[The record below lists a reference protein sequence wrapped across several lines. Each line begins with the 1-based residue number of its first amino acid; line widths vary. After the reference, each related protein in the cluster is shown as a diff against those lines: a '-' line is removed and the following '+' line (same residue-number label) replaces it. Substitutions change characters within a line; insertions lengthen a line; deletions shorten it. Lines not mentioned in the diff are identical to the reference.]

1 MFELSD
7 KAKKLQAQLHE
18 FMDAH
23 IYPNEHKHH
32 EQVEQA
38 ENRWAPVPIV
48 EELKVKAKAAG
59 LWNLFLPDSEFGA
72 GLTNYEYAHLCEVMG
87 RSAMAPEV
95 FNCSAPDTGNMET
108 IARYGNKEQ
117 QDKWLKP
124 LLDGE
129 IRSCFSMTEPDVASS
144 DATNIAC
151 EIRRE
156 GDEYVINGRKWWSS
170 GAMTTTSKI
179 AIVMG
184 KTDPGAEKHKQQ
196 SMILVPLDTP
206 GVKMIRPLTV
216 FGYDHA
222 PHGHAEIQYDNVRVP
237 VDNILLGEGRG
248 FEIAQGRLGP
258 GRIHHCMRT
267 IGVAER
273 ALELMCKRANAREA
287 FGKPLS
293 SFDSIRKDIARSRME
308 IEQARLMTLKAAHMM
323 DTVGNKVA
331 RQEIAMIKVIAPS
344 MALKVLDRAIQVHGG
359 AGVSQDTFLAEA
371 WAKVRTLRLAD
382 GPDEVHLDSVAKI
395 ELRKYHHGHSHASV
409 YEDRMMV
416 NPLFDMT
423 GKVAL
428 ITGSTKGIGRSIA
441 EEMARLGAKVVIS
454 SRKADACEQVANDLK
469 EQGYEA
475 IAIPCHV
482 GKKEDLQNLVDKT
495 NEAWGSIDVL
505 VCNAATN
512 PVYGTT
518 AEMTDEAWDKIMDT
532 NVKGT
537 FWLTNMVLPQMAE
550 KGEGAVVLLSSIAGI
565 RGNTTI
571 GTYGVS
577 KAAEAALARNL
588 AVEWGPKGIRV
599 NSIAPGLIKTDF
611 AKALWEDPVRVKRAE
626 DKTPLRRIGD
636 PVDIA
641 GLAVFLSTKASA
653 YVTGQVIVAD
663 GGETIC

>member
-1 MFELSD
+1 
-7 KAKKLQAQLHE
+7 
-18 FMDAH
+18 
-23 IYPNEHKHH
+23 
-32 EQVEQA
+32 
-38 ENRWAPVPIV
+38 
-48 EELKVKAKAAG
+48 
-59 LWNLFLPDSEFGA
+59 
-72 GLTNYEYAHLCEVMG
+72 
-87 RSAMAPEV
+87 
-95 FNCSAPDTGNMET
+95 
-108 IARYGNKEQ
+108 
-117 QDKWLKP
+117 
-124 LLDGE
+124 
-129 IRSCFSMTEPDVASS
+129 MT
-144 DATNIAC
+144 
-151 EIRRE
+151 
-156 GDEYVINGRKWWSS
+156 
-170 GAMTTTSKI
+170 
-179 AIVMG
+179 
-184 KTDPGAEKHKQQ
+184 
-196 SMILVPLDTP
+196 
-206 GVKMIRPLTV
+206 
-216 FGYDHA
+216 
-222 PHGHAEIQYDNVRVP
+222 
-237 VDNILLGEGRG
+237 
-248 FEIAQGRLGP
+248 
-258 GRIHHCMRT
+258 
-267 IGVAER
+267 
-273 ALELMCKRANAREA
+273 
-287 FGKPLS
+287 
-293 SFDSIRKDIARSRME
+293 
-308 IEQARLMTLKAAHMM
+308 
-323 DTVGNKVA
+323 
-331 RQEIAMIKVIAPS
+331 
-344 MALKVLDRAIQVHGG
+344 
-359 AGVSQDTFLAEA
+359 
-371 WAKVRTLRLAD
+371 
-382 GPDEVHLDSVAKI
+382 
-395 ELRKYHHGHSHASV
+395 
-409 YEDRMMV
+409 

-454 SRKADACEQVANDLK
+454 SRKADVCEQVANELK
-469 EQGYEA
+469 AQGYEA

-495 NEAWGSIDVL
+495 NQAWGSIDVL

-518 AEMTDEAWDKIMDT
+518 AEMTDDAWDKIMDT

-588 AVEWGPKGIRV
+588 AVEWGPKGIRI